1 LKFNEEKQKLN
12 KHLVQQRLKKSLRV
26 RIMTLAVFLFV
37 PILAVL
43 LIIFLSASM
52 HWMLWVFSGFVG
64 FLVAVVAV
72 SSGWNLLRAYLVVA
86 NGRFSIQK
94 DTFLRYE
101 GETILKWPPRSV
113 AAVFNFT
120 MIEGKNSYCLRYHF
134 SKYGKVDTCYR
145 GLSYVSEG
153 MEVYLIVLDDG
164 TDAVIAPF
172 FDARFYELVE

>member
-1 LKFNEEKQKLN
+1 MKFNEEKQKLN
-12 KHLVQQRLKKSLRV
+12 KYLVQQRLKKALRV
-26 RIMTLAVFLFV
+26 RIMTLSVFLFV

-43 LIIFLSASM
+43 LLIFLSASM
-52 HWMLWVFSGFVG
+52 HWMLWVISGFVG
-64 FLVAVVAV
+64 FFVAVVAV
-72 SSGWNLLRAYLVVA
+72 SSGWNLLRAYLVVV

-101 GETILKWPPRSV
+101 GETILKWTPHSV

-145 GLSYVSEG
+145 GLSYISEG
-153 MEVYLIVLDDG
+153 MEVYLIVLEDG
-164 TDAVIAPF
+164 TDTVIAPF
-172 FDARFYELVE
+172 SDARFYEPLA